1 MQALIRSK
9 LDRHPW
15 SSIGITAP
23 SHKAVRVL
31 RCMADMW
38 GIGGRVEPVTIYTC
52 LGLKPDIGEDGEK
65 TLVQVRDST
74 IH

>member
-1 MQALIRSK
+1 MQALIHSK

-15 SSIGITAP
+15 SLIGITAT
-23 SHKAVRVL
+23 SHKAVCVL
-31 RCMADMW
+31 RCIADMW
-38 GIGGRVEPVTIYTC
+38 GIGGHVEPVTIHTC

-65 TLVQVRDST
+65 TLVQVRDPT